1 MQSRTNFLTAAIV
14 KAMSVFGGVQ
24 VVNILCSLMRNK
36 LVAWLI
42 GPAGLGL
49 VSIYNSAIE
58 LLSTTTSLGLR
69 NSATR
74 YLAGV
79 ASANARDELVWVV
92 RRWAWIVGI
101 FGCVVTLALSPA
113 LSYFTFESTRM
124 WWAFALLS
132 IGVLVNALTMG
143 ELAILQGTYKL
154 SALARSTIIGN
165 LLGLAVVFP
174 LIFFLREKGVVP
186 MIVSYYLLLGVSV
199 WWIGRRKSVYCAG
212 KRVPKGVTIE
222 KGKLLL
228 HLGLMLTIS
237 ASAAYLFNY
246 VFLLCLKLWGGE
258 STVGLYQSGYM
269 LVNRY
274 ADLVFAAMAV
284 EYFPR
289 LTSTVFSNRRT
300 AMFVQ
305 QQIVVTISVLLPLV
319 VLFIPLREVA
329 VKLLYSS
336 EFLGASEYIAI
347 AATGTLFKAVSW
359 CMSYVILA
367 KADGRI
373 YLFTEILSGAIGF
386 ALSVVGYKW
395 MGINGIGVGY
405 VVWYIIYTVIVGAV
419 YFRHY
424 HLRISARVIAVV
436 GIAQCL
442 VCASAKFA
450 LQGNV
455 WAQWFVCLL
464 GIIIG
469 GLVMW
474 RNAMRR

>member
-1 MQSRTNFLTAAIV
+1 MQSKTNFLTTAIV

-24 VVNILCSLMRNK
+24 VVNILCSLVRNK

-49 VSIYNSAIE
+49 VSVYNSAIE

-79 ASANARDELVWVV
+79 ANAVAREELVWIV

-101 FGCVVTLALSPA
+101 FGCIVTLVLSPL
-113 LSYFTFESTRM
+113 LSYFTFESTHM

-132 IGVLVNALTMG
+132 AGVLINALTMG
-143 ELAILQGTYKL
+143 ELAIMQGTYKL
-154 SALARSTIIGN
+154 SALARSTIVGN
-165 LLGLAVVFP
+165 LLGLAAVFP
-174 LIFFLREKGVVP
+174 FIYFLREAGVVP
-186 MIVSYYLLLGVSV
+186 MIVSYYVLLGASV
-199 WWIGRRKSVYCAG
+199 WWVSRRKSVYCAG
-212 KRVPKGVTIE
+212 KHVSKSATIE

-228 HLGLMLTIS
+228 RLGLMLTLS

-246 VFLLCLKLWGGE
+246 VFVLCLKSWGGD

-319 VLFIPLREVA
+319 VLFIPLRDVA
-329 VKLLYSS
+329 IKLLYSS
-336 EFLGASEYIAI
+336 EFLGVSEYIAI
-347 AATGTLFKAVSW
+347 AAVGTVFKAVSW
-359 CMSYVILA
+359 CMSFVILA

-373 YLFTEILSGAIGF
+373 YLITEILSNAVGF
-386 ALSVVGYKW
+386 ALSIVGYKW
-395 MGINGIGVGY
+395 MGINGIAVGY
-405 VVWYIIYTVIVGAV
+405 VVWYIIYTIIVGVV

-424 HLRISARVIAVV
+424 HLRIAARVLAIV
-436 GIAQCL
+436 GVAQCI
-442 VCASAKFA
+442 VCASALFA
-450 LQGNV
+450 LHGNV
-455 WAQWFVCLL
+455 WAQWGVCFL
-464 GIIIG
+464 GFIAG
-469 GLVMW
+469 GIVMS
-474 RNAMRR
+474 RIAKH